1 MTPFDLTGK
10 NILISGASSGI
21 GRQCAISCGKMG
33 ATVILMG
40 RDNARLEETLSQMD
54 EPSKHLVCRG
64 NLTDFDWVTQ
74 IVEAVCMKSVV
85 RNWRDPTHHQKVK
98 RKRISL
104 AKSYF

>member
-21 GRQCAISCGKMG
+21 GRQCAISCDKMG

-54 EPSKHLVCRG
+54 EPS
-64 NLTDFDWVTQ
+64 T
-74 IVEAVCMKSVV
+74 I
-85 RNWRDPTHHQKVK
+85 
-98 RKRISL
+98 
-104 AKSYF
+104 

>member
-40 RDNARLEETLSQMD
+40 RDNAR
-54 EPSKHLVCRG
+54 
-64 NLTDFDWVTQ
+64 
-74 IVEAVCMKSVV
+74 
-85 RNWRDPTHHQKVK
+85 
-98 RKRISL
+98 
-104 AKSYF
+104 